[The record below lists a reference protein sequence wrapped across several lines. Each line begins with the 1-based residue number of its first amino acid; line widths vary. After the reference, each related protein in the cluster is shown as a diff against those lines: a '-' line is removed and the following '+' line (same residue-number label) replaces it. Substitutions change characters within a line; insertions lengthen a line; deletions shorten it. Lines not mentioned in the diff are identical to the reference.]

1 MKTIRINQNQLGSFY
16 LGDPER
22 QHSFSMSIVEDGN
35 TIVVDGKKA
44 VAQFIIPEADHNE
57 SILHSDKFTNLSD
70 NFEEILHLCSER
82 SLKVIS
88 SHDYKGEFFAFLKA
102 YKEHFEEIE
111 KNILEERKK
120 DLQKK
125 LKEIQSLLSM
135 EELIPDPENVLN
147 YIRPIKD
154 RIKSINHLVSS
165 YSKERDEFKEE
176 SESFKKRSGQIQNL
190 QDEKKLIEDLLSSRN
205 EE

>member
-16 LGDPER
+16 FGDQER

-35 TIVVDGKKA
+35 TIVIDGKKA
-44 VAQFIIPEADHNE
+44 IAQFIIPEEDHNE

-70 NFEEILHLCSER
+70 NFEDILDLCAKK
-82 SLKVIS
+82 SLNVIS

-102 YKEHFEEIE
+102 YKENFEEIE
-111 KNILEERKK
+111 KNVLEERKK

-125 LKEIQSLLSM
+125 LEEIQSFLSM

-154 RIKSINHLVSS
+154 RIKSINHLISS

-176 SESFKKRSGQIQNL
+176 SESFKKRSLQIQNL
-190 QDEKKLIEDLLSSRN
+190 EEEKKFIEDLLSSRN